1 MSEKIQKVLAN
12 AGIGSRRQIETWIKD
27 GRIQINGRLAT
38 IGDRM
43 TYHDAVSVDGR
54 EIKLQRSKNQKT
66 RVLIYH
72 KPEGEMCTRN
82 DPEGRPTIFESLP
95 LIRNSRWICVGRL
108 DFNTSGLL
116 LITNDGELAHR
127 LMHPASDIEREY
139 AVRIHGEVTEDI
151 LHRLKKGVQLEDGLA
166 QFHHIEDAGGHG
178 ANHWYHV
185 SVTEGR
191 NRLVRRLWE
200 SMGLTIS
207 RLIRIRFGNVY
218 LPAGLRRGKHMELN
232 DDEMDELEY
241 FIRHTTNG
249 SSLEKK

>member
-1 MSEKIQKVLAN
+1 MSEKIQKILAN
-12 AGIGSRRQIETWIKD
+12 AGVGSRRQVESWIQA
-27 GRIQINGRLAT
+27 GRITVNGRLAT

-43 TYHDAVSVDGR
+43 TYHDTVCVDGR
-54 EIKLQRSKNQKT
+54 EIKLLKSKNQKS

-95 LIRNSRWICVGRL
+95 IIRNSRWICIGRL

-116 LITNDGELAHR
+116 LITNDGELANL
-127 LMHPASDIEREY
+127 LMHPSSEIEREY
-139 AVRIHGEVTEDI
+139 AVRIHGLVTPEM
-151 LHRLKKGVQLEDGLA
+151 LTQLEKGVELEDGMA
-166 QFHHIEDAGGHG
+166 RFNHIVDAGGHG

-185 SVTEGR
+185 MVKEGR

-200 SMGLTIS
+200 AMGVTVS

-218 LPAGLRRGKHMELN
+218 LPAGLRRGKHVELT
-232 DDEMDELEY
+232 DDEMQ
-241 FIRHTTNG
+241 
-249 SSLEKK
+249 SLENFIKQQTSS